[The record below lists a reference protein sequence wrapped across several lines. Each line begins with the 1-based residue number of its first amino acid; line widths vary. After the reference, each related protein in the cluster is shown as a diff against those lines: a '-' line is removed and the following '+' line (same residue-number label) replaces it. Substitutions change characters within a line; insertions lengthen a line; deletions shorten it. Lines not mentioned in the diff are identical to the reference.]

1 MSLISQLIISP
12 HLPTGGI
19 ITLRRSQSS
28 ISPFFLTRWK
38 PGGNNPLTVVAPS
51 SPSPRLL
58 CTVSLATTTSHL
70 EKPSWLLTLPLHSSY
85 CHSPLLPLPT
95 NRHHLRVPLKSS
107 PWLPAASKSKAKIL
121 GMVVKIPADPSGPI
135 FHPLSCYVLLFLAT
149 PEDLPFLDTPCPSL
163 PQTFAHA
170 VLNF

>member
-19 ITLRRSQSS
+19 ITLRRSQTS
-28 ISPFFLTRWK
+28 ISPFFLTSWK
-38 PGGNNPLTVVAPS
+38 QPIDCCCPIISLPTSPPCCFPGHH
-51 SPSPRLL
+51 
-58 CTVSLATTTSHL
+58 TSHL
-70 EKPSWLLTLPLHSSY
+70 DTGKTLAAHVAFGLF
-85 CHSPLLPLPT
+85 LLPFTPHAPAY
-95 NRHHLRVPLKSS
+95 RHHLSVPLKSS
-107 PWLPAASKSKAKIL
+107 RWLPAASKPKAKIL